1 MEIVIGIILILASVF
16 LIAAVLMQEGKSRG
30 LSGAISGGS
39 SDTFL
44 GKSGSASMQ
53 KKLSRLTTIVAII
66 FVVLVLVMYLMQ
78 DTVNFSGIVNNDPH
92 DHADHVED
100 TVADAVEGETTAAAE
115 DTAAPETTAG
125 DAAEG

>member
-44 GKSGSASMQ
+44 GKSGTASMQ
-53 KKLSRLTTIVAII
+53 KKLSRLTTIVAIV

-78 DTVNFSGIVNNDPH
+78 DTVDYSGIVDSGNDIP
-92 DHADHVED
+92 VED
-100 TVADAVEGETTAAAE
+100 VAGDTTAAEGDTTAAAE
-115 DTAAPETTAG
+115 DTAAPETTVG

>member
-16 LIAAVLMQEGKSRG
+16 LIAAVLMQQGKSRN

-44 GKSGSASMQ
+44 GRSGSTSME
-53 KKLSRLTTIVAII
+53 KKLSRLTTIVAIV

-78 DTVNFSGIVNNDPH
+78 DTTDYSGYVADTDSSVSDTAEADDTSDLVENDDVN
-92 DHADHVED
+92 ADADAET
-100 TVADAVEGETTAAAE
+100 TVASEG
-115 DTAAPETTAG
+115 
-125 DAAEG
+125 